1 MATKRIVEIN
11 ANALERIIGLMQS
24 RPVPPKGL
32 RISLKTKGCSGL
44 SWNLDFIDEIEPRDE
59 VVEFAGLTVY
69 LDPKAVLFIIGSS
82 ISYVKT
88 ELEEGFVFENPNE
101 KGKCGCGE
109 SFTI

>member
-1 MATKRIVEIN
+1 MVKRIVEIN
-11 ANALERIIGLMQS
+11 DNALERIVDLMQS
-24 RPVPPKGL
+24 RPIVPKGL

-59 VVEFAGLTVY
+59 LVEFEGLKVY
-69 LDPKAVLFIIGSS
+69 LDPKAILFIIGSS
-82 ISYVKT
+82 IAYVKT
-88 ELEEGFVFENPNE
+88 DLEEGFVFENPNE